1 MEGGAADIGKVIV
14 GNGPLFDF
22 GMGASSI
29 NTKLRPIA
37 LTYMVTKLA
46 APSLT
51 NVQQSPTEN
60 SKCSSELCRYL
71 LAPTC
76 LLGYLPDLQCF
87 WSFNF

>member
-46 APSLT
+46 LFD
-51 NVQQSPTEN
+51 QRPTVAN
-60 SKCSSELCRYL
+60 
-71 LAPTC
+71 
-76 LLGYLPDLQCF
+76 
-87 WSFNF
+87 

>member
-46 APSLT
+46 AHSLT
-51 NVQQSPTEN
+51 KVQQSPTEN
-60 SKCSSELCRYL
+60 FQMF
-71 LAPTC
+71 
-76 LLGYLPDLQCF
+76 LGIMPLPSGPDLF
-87 WSFNF
+87 VGIHTRSSMFLVF

>member
-22 GMGASSI
+22 GMGVSSI

-46 APSLT
+46 ARLFDQPAPL
-51 NVQQSPTEN
+51 
-60 SKCSSELCRYL
+60 SKNL
-71 LAPTC
+71 
-76 LLGYLPDLQCF
+76 
-87 WSFNF
+87 

>member
-22 GMGASSI
+22 GMGVSSI

-46 APSLT
+46 AHLFDQPAPL
-51 NVQQSPTEN
+51 
-60 SKCSSELCRYL
+60 SKKL
-71 LAPTC
+71 
-76 LLGYLPDLQCF
+76 
-87 WSFNF
+87 